1 MFKKI
6 ESIHIDVEKGIY
18 RINGEDIGAYHNW
31 LEITYTPEYCKI
43 ISKVPLVD
51 LMKNE

>member
-18 RINGEDIGAYHNW
+18 RINGEDIGAYHEE
-31 LEITYTPEYCKI
+31 LEIELTTDSCKI
-43 ISKVPLVD
+43 MEVFPQNFHNV
-51 LMKNE
+51 